1 MSIACSCPHYLS
13 VYMKRTYNT
22 NTFKLISGSYSGTKD
37 IQRGAQFY
45 ATPSA
50 VSDHTHLTMTLEYE
64 VFTLILF

>member
-1 MSIACSCPHYLS
+1 
-13 VYMKRTYNT
+13 MKRTYNT